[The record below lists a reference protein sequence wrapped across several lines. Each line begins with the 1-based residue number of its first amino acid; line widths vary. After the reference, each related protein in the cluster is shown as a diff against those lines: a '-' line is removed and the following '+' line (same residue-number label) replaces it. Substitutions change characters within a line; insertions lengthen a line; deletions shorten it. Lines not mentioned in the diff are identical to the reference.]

1 MYSGQELLDNYIK
14 TMPARE
20 AKKAQELALQDA
32 KNKKEYEA
40 EWKAFM
46 NDVAEAHKK
55 ALEEEKTY
63 FFTKPHFRVMFFQN
77 ARLLQWMKD
86 AGYVKKN
93 TSNALWGFEAIHKQA
108 PEEAEEE
115 KKCAVQ

>member
-55 ALEEEKTY
+55 ALEEENVQEYYEKD
-63 FFTKPHFRVMFFQN
+63 HSLAQN
-77 ARLLQWMKD
+77 QTL
-86 AGYVKKN
+86 
-93 TSNALWGFEAIHKQA
+93 
-108 PEEAEEE
+108 
-115 KKCAVQ
+115 